1 MNIIR
6 VLPEDVATQIAAG
19 EVIERPASVVREL
32 LDNCIDA
39 GSDGILIEIAKG
51 GKRLIKVRDNGVG
64 MSRDDL
70 LLCLERHAT
79 SKIKSTSDL
88 FCIETFGFRG
98 EALPS
103 MASVSRME
111 ITSRPKDQ
119 LAGYKVKIDGGKLK
133 SVDETGSPAGTIVE
147 VRDLFFNTP
156 VRKRFLRA
164 EKTETDHIVDVIS
177 KVALPFLHIDFRLDD
192 GEKTLLSLPISEND
206 LNRLAIL
213 MGRNVAGSMEYLNQQ
228 LDALKIKAYL
238 ASPDLSRSRG
248 DRIFVYVN
256 HRSVR
261 DRLITRAVIEGYG
274 QRLMKGRYPQAAI
287 FIEMPP
293 ALVDINVHP
302 TKQEIRFRDG
312 RYVYQSIVSA
322 IEGIWGEQFHP
333 IPNVASNRRPTE
345 FGEIRKAQIPEWRVE
360 EPEGVYSGSVDKS
373 SDYSK
378 NLFQGQYLVRQSPQ
392 IIGQLRDTYIL
403 CQSDEGL
410 LLVDQHAAHERI
422 VYESLKKA
430 YQSMKIEGQ
439 AFLIPHRLEFSLNEG
454 RVIEEKT
461 HQLNQL
467 GVELEHFGGSTFLLR
482 SVPTLLVDAEWEGFL
497 LDLVPVLE
505 EEEDLSNDKAMDKFL
520 TVMACHGAIRA
531 GKRLSQQEMISLISQ
546 LQKMDLPTNCPHG
559 RPIFRQFSYYE
570 IEKMFKRVV

>member
-1 MNIIR
+1 MNTIR
-6 VLPEDVATQIAAG
+6 ILPEKVATQIAAG
-19 EVIERPASVVREL
+19 EVIERPSSVVREL

-39 GSDGILIEIAKG
+39 GSDRILIEIEKG

-64 MSRDDL
+64 MNRDDL

-88 FCIETFGFRG
+88 LSIETFGFRG

-119 LAGYKVKIDGGKLK
+119 LSGYRVKIDGGKLK
-133 SVDETGSPAGTIVE
+133 SVDETGSPPGTIVE

-156 VRKRFLRA
+156 ARRKFLRA
-164 EKTETDHIVDVIS
+164 EKTETDHIVDVLS
-177 KVALPFLHIDFRLDD
+177 KIALPFLHIDFRLND
-192 GEKTLLSLPISEND
+192 GQKTLLILPISEND

-213 MGRNVAGSMEYLNQQ
+213 MGRDVAGSMEYLDQQ
-228 LDALKIKAYL
+228 LNEIRIKAYL
-238 ASPDLSRSRG
+238 ASPDLNRSRG

-256 HRSVR
+256 YRSVR

-274 QRLMKGRYPQAAI
+274 QRLMKGRYPQAAV

-293 ALVDINVHP
+293 DLVDINVHP
-302 TKQEIRFRDG
+302 TKQEIRFRDS
-312 RYVYQSIVSA
+312 RRVYQAIVSS
-322 IEGIWGEQFHP
+322 IEGVLGEQFHP
-333 IPNVASNRRPTE
+333 ILNMASRGSTE
-345 FGEIRKAQIPEWRVE
+345 FRDTREAQIPEWRVAD
-360 EPEGVYSGSVDKS
+360 PEGAYSGSGDES

-378 NLFQGQYLVRQSPQ
+378 NLFQEQVVVKQSPQ
-392 IIGQLRDTYIL
+392 IIGQLKDTYIL

-422 VYESLKKA
+422 VYERLKKA

-439 AFLIPHRLEFSLNEG
+439 AFLIPHRLEFSLKEG
-454 RVIEEKT
+454 RIIEEKT
-461 HQLNQL
+461 QQLSQL

-482 SVPTLLVDAEWEGFL
+482 SVPSVLVDAEWEGFL
-497 LDLVPVLE
+497 LDLLPVLE
-505 EEEDLSNDKAMDKFL
+505 EEEDLSQDKAMDKWL

-531 GKRLSQQEMISLISQ
+531 GKRLSQQEMISLLNQ
-546 LQKMDLPTNCPHG
+546 LQEMDLPTNCPHG
-559 RPIFRQFSYYE
+559 RPVFRRFSYYE

>member
-1 MNIIR
+1 MNTIR
-6 VLPEDVATQIAAG
+6 VLPEKVATQIAAG

-39 GSDGILIEIAKG
+39 GADRILIEIAKG

-64 MSRDDL
+64 MNKDDL

-79 SKIKSTSDL
+79 SKIKSASDL
-88 FCIETFGFRG
+88 LSIETFGFRG

-111 ITSRPKDQ
+111 ITSRPEDQ
-119 LAGYKVKIDGGKLK
+119 LAGHRVKIDGGKLK

-156 VRKRFLRA
+156 VRKKFLRA
-164 EKTETDHIVDVIS
+164 EKTETDHIVDVLS
-177 KVALPFLHIDFRLDD
+177 KIALPFLHIDFRLDD
-192 GEKTLLSLPISEND
+192 GERTLLTLPISEND

-213 MGRNVAGSMEYLNQQ
+213 MGRNVAGSMEYLDQQ
-228 LDALKIKAYL
+228 LNELKIKAYL

-256 HRSVR
+256 YRSVR

-312 RYVYQSIVSA
+312 RRVYQAIVSA
-322 IEGIWGEQFHP
+322 IEGVLGEQFHP
-333 IPNVASNRRPTE
+333 ILDGASDKGSIKFRETRET
-345 FGEIRKAQIPEWRVE
+345 QIPEWRVA
-360 EPEGVYSGSVDKS
+360 EPEGAYSGSGDDS
-373 SDYSK
+373 SNYSET
-378 NLFQGQYLVRQSPQ
+378 LFQKQYLVKQSPQ

-439 AFLIPHRLEFSLNEG
+439 AFLMPHRLEFSLKEG
-454 RVIEEKT
+454 RVIEEKM

-482 SVPTLLVDAEWEGFL
+482 SVPSILVDAEWEGFL
-497 LDLVPVLE
+497 FDLVPVLE
-505 EEEDLSNDKAMDKFL
+505 KEDDFSKDKAMDKLL

-531 GKRLSQQEMISLISQ
+531 GKRLSQQEMISLVSQ
-546 LQKMDLPTNCPHG
+546 LQEMDLPTNCPHG
-559 RPIFRQFSYYE
+559 RPIFKRFSFYE
-570 IEKMFKRVV
+570 IEKMFKRVI

>member
-39 GSDGILIEIAKG
+39 GSDRILIEIAKG
-51 GKRLIKVRDNGVG
+51 GKRLIKVRDNGFG

-293 ALVDINVHP
+293 AMVDINVHP

-461 HQLNQL
+461 HQLKQL

>member
-39 GSDGILIEIAKG
+39 GSDRILIEIAKG
-51 GKRLIKVRDNGVG
+51 GKRLIKVRDNGFG

-461 HQLNQL
+461 HQLKQL